1 VTASE
6 SVGLDVAHQPDELIR
21 HFGVDQAWQCYSDAE
36 HKLWQKLHERQSS
49 LLVGRAADEFIDGIH
64 ALDLH
69 GGGIPDFEALSKR
82 LFVLTGWRVIPV
94 AGLIPDE
101 AFFGMLAA
109 RLFPAARF
117 LRREDQLDYI
127 SEPDIFHD
135 VFGHVPMLTN
145 PVFADYLQAYG
156 AGGLRAM
163 EFGALDQL
171 ARLYWYTVEF
181 GLIETD
187 DGLRIYGSGI
197 VSSPSETQYAV
208 ESVVPNRIRFDL
220 KRVMRTLYEIDD
232 LQKSYFVI
240 RSYDELFK
248 ATGQDFA
255 PIYRS
260 LEGAATIPSDG
271 NILGDILV

>member
-1 VTASE
+1 MTVFETVDFGIA
-6 SVGLDVAHQPDELIR
+6 DKPDELIR
-21 HFGVDQAWQCYSDAE
+21 LFGVDQAWNDYSKAE
-36 HKLWQKLHERQSS
+36 HTLWQRLHMRQSA
-49 LLVGRAADEFIDGIH
+49 LLKGRAADEFLDGIH

-69 GGGIPDFEALSKR
+69 GDGIPDFEVLSEK
-82 LFVLTGWRVIPV
+82 LLALTGWRVIPV

-117 LRREDQLDYI
+117 LRREDQIDYI

-163 EFGALDQL
+163 GFGALDQL

-181 GLIETD
+181 GLIETS

-197 VSSPSETQYAV
+197 VSSPSETKYAV
-208 ESVVPNRIRFDL
+208 ESAVPNRIRFDL

-240 RSYDELFK
+240 KSYDELFE
-248 ATGQDFA
+248 ATGQDFG

-260 LEGAATIPSDG
+260 LAGAETIPCDG
-271 NILGDILV
+271 KIANDVLV

>member
-1 VTASE
+1 VTATE
-6 SVGLDVAHQPDELIR
+6 SVGLEIAHQPDELIR
-21 HFGVDQAWQCYSDAE
+21 LFGVDQAWQYYSDAE
-36 HKLWQKLHERQSS
+36 HKLWQRLHERQSG
-49 LLVGRAADEFIDGIH
+49 LLVGRAANEFVDGIH

-69 GGGIPDFEALSKR
+69 GGGIPDFEALSER
-82 LFVLTGWRVIPV
+82 LFALTGWRVIPV

-163 EFGALDQL
+163 GFGALDQL

-181 GLIETD
+181 GLIETV

-208 ESVVPNRIRFDL
+208 QSAVPNRIRFDL

-240 RSYDELFK
+240 KSYDELFE

-260 LEGAATIPSDG
+260 LAGTETISSDG
-271 NILGDILV
+271 KTAGDIFL

>member
-1 VTASE
+1 MIVSE
-6 SVGLDVAHQPDELIR
+6 TVDLGIADKPDELIR
-21 HFGVDQAWQCYSDAE
+21 LFGVDQAWYDYSNAE
-36 HKLWQKLHERQSS
+36 HKLWQRLHTRQSA
-49 LLVGRAADEFIDGIH
+49 LLEGRAAGEFLDGIH

-69 GGGIPDFEALSKR
+69 GDGIPDFEVLSEK
-82 LFVLTGWRVIPV
+82 LLALTGWRVIPV

-163 EFGALDQL
+163 GFGALDQL

-181 GLIETD
+181 GLIETS

-208 ESVVPNRIRFDL
+208 ESAVPNRIRFDL

-240 RSYDELFK
+240 RSYGELFE
-248 ATGQDFA
+248 ATGQDFG

-260 LEGAATIPSDG
+260 LAGAETIPSDG
-271 NILGDILV
+271 RIADDILV